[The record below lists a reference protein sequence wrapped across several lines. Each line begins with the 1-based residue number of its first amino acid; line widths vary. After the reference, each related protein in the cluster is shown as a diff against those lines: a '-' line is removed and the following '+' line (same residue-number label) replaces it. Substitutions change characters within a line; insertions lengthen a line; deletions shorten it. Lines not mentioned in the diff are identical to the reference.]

1 MRFKITMGTIIMIGQ
16 LLLALSILIILHEWG
31 HYITARMFGIRVEK
45 FYLFFDA
52 WGKKIFSFKKGDT
65 EYGIGWLPLGGYVK
79 ISGMI
84 DESLDTDQLR
94 QEPQQWEFRTKP
106 AWQRFIVMVG
116 GVTVNLILG
125 LFISAMILWYFGDH
139 LTPVSEAKYGF
150 SFNKEAENMGFK
162 DGDQI
167 IAANGKPILYI
178 EKILTPEI
186 LTSNGNY
193 FAVIREGTEKRID
206 IPDNL
211 IDILSEKKSKQSL
224 FMPYLK
230 GFSIDS
236 VANGS
241 PAARAGL
248 QKNDR
253 IAAIGETDII
263 YFNDLKDALEQKQG
277 KSTTIKIIRGADTLE
292 KSISVSEDATIGFF
306 PKYDETMKTVHIQYT
321 LGESFPLGISR
332 GWNNLTGQV
341 SAFGKIFTGKVKAT
355 NALQG
360 PIGIANAFG
369 RQWDWFRFWNLT
381 ALLSLVLAFMNIL
394 PIPALDGGHVLLIL
408 VEKLRGRPLGEKA
421 MERVQTVGMIMV
433 LGLMIFA
440 FGNDIW
446 RALFK

>member
-1 MRFKITMGTIIMIGQ
+1 MGTLVMIGQ

-31 HYITARMFGIRVEK
+31 HFVTARMFGIRVEK

-52 WGKKIFSFKKGDT
+52 WGKKLFSFKKGDT

-84 DESLDTDQLR
+84 DESMDKEQLK
-94 QEPQQWEFRTKP
+94 QEPQPWEFRTKP

-125 LFISAMILWYFGDH
+125 LFISAMILWYYGDNF
-139 LTPVSEAKYGF
+139 TPVSEAKYGF
-150 SFNKEAENMGFK
+150 SFSKEAEDMGFK

-167 IAANGKPILYI
+167 ISVNGKPLTYI
-178 EKILTPEI
+178 EKILTPDI
-186 LTSNGNY
+186 FTTNGN
-193 FAVIREGTEKRID
+193 FFTVNRDGVEKRID

-224 FMPYLK
+224 LMPYIK

-236 VANGS
+236 VASNA
-241 PAARAGL
+241 PAAAAGL
-248 QKNDR
+248 QKGDR
-253 IAAIGETDII
+253 ILKVGETDII
-263 YFNDLKDALEQKQG
+263 YFNDLKEVLEKHQG
-277 KSTTIKIIRGADTLE
+277 KATAFLILRGNDTLK
-292 KSISVSEDATIGFF
+292 KSINISEDATIGFF
-306 PKYDETMKTVHIQYT
+306 PKYDETMKTVHIDYSF
-321 LGESFPLGISR
+321 GESFPLGISR
-332 GWNNLTGQV
+332 GWDNLTGQV

-394 PIPALDGGHVLLIL
+394 PIPALDGGHVLLII
-408 VEKLRGRPLGEKA
+408 VEKLRGRPLSEKA
-421 MERVQTVGMIMV
+421 MERVQTVGMVLVLALMV
-433 LGLMIFA
+433 FA

-446 RALFK
+446 KALFR